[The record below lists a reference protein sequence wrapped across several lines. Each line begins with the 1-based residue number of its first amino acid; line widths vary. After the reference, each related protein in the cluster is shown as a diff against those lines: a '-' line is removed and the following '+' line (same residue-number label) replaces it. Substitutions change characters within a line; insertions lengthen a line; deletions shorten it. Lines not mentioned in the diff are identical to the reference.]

1 MSDQGY
7 LSSLPVPTPSFS
19 RVSAAPAMLQ
29 VLWAHLAA
37 GETRAAQQASRELLR
52 LKTLTDRETL
62 AALLNAAAATELRTG
77 NTDECHRLAKRSV
90 GVFPD
95 QWMAHGLRIA
105 AFATVPGTRAF
116 RYIVS
121 ARLPKGSADWDE
133 VLTPLEHKV
142 TAAALAWRN
151 GLWEDVARN
160 LDTAFPAGVATMPP
174 ELRSDVFRLAFYRNQ
189 PQLATAAARS
199 LLHTSTLE
207 QLDLLLNAMVQ
218 HGWTAE
224 ALPLYREAFERNET
238 SQLLRRRLVGLCIKQ
253 GELDEARKLASAGA
267 LNIVV

>member
-7 LSSLPVPTPSFS
+7 LSTLSISPPAFTK
-19 RVSAAPAMLQ
+19 VSAAPPLLQ

-37 GETRAAQQASRELLR
+37 GETRAAQLASRELLR
-52 LKTLTDRETL
+52 RKTLTDRETL
-62 AALLNAAAATELRTG
+62 AALLNAAAATELQTG
-77 NTDECHRLAKRSV
+77 NPEECHRLAKRSA

-105 AFATVPGTRAF
+105 AFATAPGSRAF
-116 RYIVS
+116 RYIASVQ
-121 ARLPKGSADWDE
+121 LPDGAAGWDE
-133 VLTPLEHKV
+133 VPSPVEHKV
-142 TAAALAWRN
+142 TAAALAWRS
-151 GLWEDVARN
+151 GLWDDVARS
-160 LDTAFPAGVATMPP
+160 LDAAYPAGVATMPS
-174 ELRSDVFRLAFYRNQ
+174 ELKSDVFRLAFYRNQ

-199 LLHTSTLE
+199 MLTSSPVD
-207 QLDLLLNAMVQ
+207 QLDMLLNAMVQ
-218 HGWTAE
+218 NGWTAE

-253 GELDEARKLASAGA
+253 GELDEARKLASSGA